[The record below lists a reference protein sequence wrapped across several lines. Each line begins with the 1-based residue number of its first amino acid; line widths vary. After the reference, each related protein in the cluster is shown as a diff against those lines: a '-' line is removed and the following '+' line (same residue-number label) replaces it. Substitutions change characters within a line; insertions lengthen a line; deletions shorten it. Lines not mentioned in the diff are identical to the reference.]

1 MLNENTHKELSN
13 FARNVVK
20 FSRSNLTRQ
29 NKNSSKK
36 LYNSLDFE
44 LNVSQNSFGLAFVM
58 ETYGI
63 FQDVGVKGK
72 DPSKVMGGAK
82 TKRGQQAPNS
92 PYRFGS
98 GTHKGTW
105 NIFVQSLTSW
115 VKKKGYRFRDEKGKF
130 KEGSQKSLAEL
141 IASNIYYRGLKP
153 SLFFTK
159 PFEAAFKKLPDEL
172 VEKFGLDVDKFLE
185 FTTKESLNVNV

>member
-36 LYNSLDFE
+36 LYNSMDFE
-44 LNVSQNSFGLAFVM
+44 LNVSKNSFGLAFVM

-63 FQDVGVKGK
+63 FQDVGV
-72 DPSKVMGGAK
+72 
-82 TKRGQQAPNS
+82 
-92 PYRFGS
+92 S
-98 GTHKGTW
+98 G
-105 NIFVQSLTSW
+105 
-115 VKKKGYRFRDEKGKF
+115 VKKKYNTPYTYRDKQPPAKAFDKWMVRKGIAPKDKEGKF
-130 KEGSQKSLAEL
+130 ISRKSLAFL
-141 IASNIYYRGLKP
+141 IARSVFINGIKP

-159 PFEAAFKKLPDEL
+159 PFEAAFKRLPDEL
-172 VEKFGLDVDKFLE
+172 IEKFGLDVDKFLE